1 MQTKWVVSIIAGATL
16 LGGGA
21 FVSQVVAAPNHPPI
35 VAVQRKRERHP
46 EIRKA
51 MKNLEQAKTNLQ
63 NADRDFGG
71 HRTKAVEAINVA
83 LDECKAALAFDK
95 H

>member
-1 MQTKWVVSIIAGATL
+1 MKTKWVVSIIAGATL

-35 VAVQRKRERHP
+35 VAVQKRERHP
-46 EIRKA
+46 EIRRA

-63 NADRDFGG
+63 KADRDFGG
-71 HRTKAVEAINVA
+71 HRTKAVEAIDSA
-83 LDECKAALAFDK
+83 LAECKAALAYDK